1 MSVVPHNAARQ
12 ILNPAGRT
20 SELIGE
26 LARHVLRFRARVLGA
41 SVLLILAKAAAVSVP
56 LVLKAIVDTMS
67 RPEALLALPVLLL
80 VGYAAV
86 RFAATLFTELRDLT
100 FARVTQT
107 VVAALSLRTFE
118 HLHSL
123 GPHFHVNR
131 ATGALTRE
139 VERGTAAVGFL
150 TGAALF
156 QIVPTVVEI
165 AAVLVIVIVS
175 YGWLFSSLL
184 LVTFILYAAHTN
196 IFLGRRTVRQR
207 RVNALESLAHRRLV
221 DSLLNYE
228 TVKSYANE
236 RFETEQLGEILR
248 GAVTA
253 GVDNQVALTA
263 LHIGQS
269 AAIAIGIG
277 AVMLVA
283 GSAIVTGQLT
293 VGDLVL
299 VNAYVIQV
307 CLPLNSLGFVIRE
320 SADALVRAEKLFS
333 LLRLSPEPRL
343 EPLDAAP
350 AFDGAVRFEGVC
362 FGYEKDREVITD
374 VTFTIE
380 PGTTVAIVGSSG
392 SGKSTLARLLL
403 KFFEPAGGRITIGGI
418 DLKKIDA
425 RELRAHVGL
434 VPQDTTL
441 FNDTIAYNIA
451 YGRVGASDEEIVAAA
466 KAAHVHDFVA
476 ELPEG
481 YSTVVGERGLKL
493 SGGEKQRIAI
503 ARAMLKDPPILVL
516 DEATSALDSRGE
528 QAIRGTLE
536 RRVAPRTTLV
546 IAHRLSAVVNAHEIL
561 VLEAGRIVER
571 GRHAELVRRDGLYAR
586 MWALQQQERELS
598 MRKRRARL
606 EPVNLAAITLDS
618 IEAAR
623 PMLEAKGVH
632 LYTTLSAEGAT
643 VTGDHGALNA
653 VVTDLVEHA
662 IAVSDR
668 GDRVEVTLERAGNEI
683 VLRVS
688 HSQPSAQPS
697 ATAAPV
703 HLFDPSTLGVI
714 VEEHHG
720 RFRRAPAEPMGTT
733 YTVALPVRAVALPA
747 PAIPVPATPPAVE
760 EPRFEGKSLLVVD
773 DDEDAREALKQLL
786 EIHHATVATF
796 GTGGE
801 LYEYLRERS
810 RGAWPDLLICDI
822 GLPEED
828 GYRLLKRVR
837 SLEAQRRV
845 PLAERMAAIALT
857 GYAQPEDRTQALVAG
872 FQAHL
877 AKPAMPDVLLATARS
892 LLPSAG

>member
-1 MSVVPHNAARQ
+1 MLDGETRQ
-12 ILNPAGRT
+12 
-20 SELIGE
+20 LIGE
-26 LARHVLRFRARVLGA
+26 LADQVLRFRARVFGA
-41 SVLLILAKAAAVSVP
+41 AVLLILAKVAAVTVP
-56 LVLKAIVDTMS
+56 LVLKAIVDVMS
-67 RPEALLALPVLLL
+67 RPEALAALPVFLLG
-80 VGYAAV
+80 GYAAV

-107 VVAALSLRTFE
+107 VVSDLSLRTFE

-123 GPHFHVNR
+123 ATRFHVNR
-131 ATGALTRE
+131 ATGQLTRE
-139 VERGTAAVGFL
+139 IERGTVAVGFL
-150 TGAALF
+150 TGTALF
-156 QIVPTVVEI
+156 QIVPTVFEI
-165 AAVLVIVIVS
+165 AAVLVIMIVN
-175 YGWLFSSLL
+175 YGWLFSLL
-184 LVTFILYAAHTN
+184 LLGTFLLYAVHTTM
-196 IFLGRRTVRQR
+196 FLRRRTVRQR
-207 RVNALESLAHRRLV
+207 RVNAIESQAHRRLV

-236 RFETEQLGEILR
+236 RFETEQLAGILR
-248 GAVTA
+248 RSIGA
-253 GVDNQVALTA
+253 GVDNQIALTY
-263 LHIGQS
+263 LHVGQS
-269 AAIAIGIG
+269 AAIALGIA
-277 AVMLVA
+277 AVMLTV
-283 GSAIVTGQLT
+283 GSSIVSGGLT

-320 SADALVRAEKLFS
+320 SNDALVRAEKLFA
-333 LLRLSPEPRL
+333 LLRLKPEPRT
-343 EPLDAAP
+343 AARDDRP
-350 AFDGAVRFEGVC
+350 PSFDGAVRFEGVS
-362 FGYEKDREVITD
+362 FGYELEREILSD
-374 VTFTIE
+374 VSFTIE
-380 PGTTVAIVGSSG
+380 PGTTVAIVGGSG

-403 KFFEPAGGRITIGGI
+403 KLFEPNRGCIKIGDT
-418 DLKKIDA
+418 DLKAVDA
-425 RELRAHVGL
+425 RELRGHIGL

-441 FNDTIAYNIA
+441 FNDTIEYNIA
-451 YGRVGASDEEIVAAA
+451 YGRVDASREEIVAAA
-466 KAAHVHDFVA
+466 KAANVHDFVSA
-476 ELPEG
+476 LPHG
-481 YSTVVGERGLKL
+481 YATLVGERGLKL

-503 ARAMLKDPPILVL
+503 ARAMLKNPPILIL
-516 DEATSALDSRGE
+516 DEATSALDSRAE

-536 RRVAPRTTLV
+536 RLAAPRTTLV

-571 GRHAELVRRDGLYAR
+571 GRHRELLERDGLYAR
-586 MWALQQQERELS
+586 MWALQEQERELRL
-598 MRKRRARL
+598 RKRRARL
-606 EPVNLAAITLDS
+606 EPVNLAAIALDA

-623 PMLEAKGVH
+623 PALDAKGVH

-643 VTGDHGALNA
+643 VTGDHGALHE

-662 IAVSDR
+662 VAISEPGA
-668 GDRVEVTLERAGNEI
+668 RVEVTLERQGNEI

-688 HSQPSAQPS
+688 DTWAAAEPVQPAFPVES
-697 ATAAPV
+697 TAPV
-703 HLFDPSTLGVI
+703 HRFDPSTLRVI

-720 RFRRAPAEPMGTT
+720 RFKLAPAEPLGTT
-733 YTVALPVRAVALPA
+733 YTVAFPVRAVALPA
-747 PAIPVPATPPAVE
+747 AAAPVPDEPPPVE
-760 EPRFEGKSLLVVD
+760 PSRFEGKSLLVVD

-810 RGAWPDLLICDI
+810 RSAWPDLLICDI

-857 GYAQPEDRTQALVAG
+857 GYAEPEDRTQALIAG

-877 AKPAMPDVLLATARS
+877 AKPAMPDVLLATAQR
-892 LLPSAG
+892 LLPVAV

>member
-1 MSVVPHNAARQ
+1 MLDRGTRRL
-12 ILNPAGRT
+12 IL
-20 SELIGE
+20 E
-26 LARHVLRFRARVLGA
+26 LAQQVLHFRGRVIVA
-41 SVLLILAKAAAVSVP
+41 AALLILAKAAAVSVP
-56 LVLKAIVDTMS
+56 LVLKAIVDVMS
-67 RPEALLALPVLLL
+67 RPEALAALPVLLL

-107 VVAALSLRTFE
+107 VVASLSLRTFE

-123 GPHFHVNR
+123 GARFHLDR
-131 ATGALTRE
+131 ATGGLTRE

-156 QIVPTVVEI
+156 QILPTVVEI
-165 AAVLVIVIVS
+165 GAVLVIMIVS

-184 LVTFILYAAHTN
+184 LLTFALYALHTTVF
-196 IFLGRRTVRQR
+196 IRRRAVRQR
-207 RVNALESLAHRRLV
+207 RVNALESQAHRRLV

-228 TVKSYANE
+228 TVKGYANE
-236 RFETEQLGEILR
+236 RFETEQLGGILR
-248 GAVTA
+248 RSVAA
-253 GVDNQVALTA
+253 GVDNQVALTE

-269 AAIAIGIG
+269 AAIAIGIA
-277 AVMLVA
+277 AVMLMA
-283 GSAIVTGQLT
+283 GSAIVTGALT

-299 VNAYVIQV
+299 INAYVIQV

-320 SADALVRAEKLFS
+320 SSDALVRAENLFS
-333 LLRLSPEPRL
+333 LLRLKPEPRTEARD
-343 EPLDAAP
+343 EPA
-350 AFDGAVRFEGVC
+350 AFDGAVRFEGVS
-362 FGYEKDREVITD
+362 FGYEEDRQILSD
-374 VTFTIE
+374 VSFTIA
-380 PGTTVAIVGSSG
+380 PGTTVAVVGGSG

-403 KFFEPAGGRITIGGI
+403 KFFEPSSGRVTIGGK
-418 DLKKIDA
+418 DLGAIDA

-434 VPQDTTL
+434 VPQDATL
-441 FNDTIAYNIA
+441 FNDTIGYNIA
-451 YGRVGASDEEIVAAA
+451 YGRVGASEEAIVAAA
-466 KAAHVHDFVA
+466 KAANVHDFVVS
-476 ELPEG
+476 LPEA
-481 YSTVVGERGLKL
+481 YETIVGERGLKL

-516 DEATSALDSRGE
+516 DEATSALDSRAE
-528 QAIRGTLE
+528 RAIRGTLE
-536 RRVAPRTTLV
+536 RLAAPRTTLV
-546 IAHRLSAVVNAHEIL
+546 IAHRLSTVVDAHEIL

-571 GRHAELVRRDGLYAR
+571 GRHAELLERDGLYAR

-598 MRKRRARL
+598 LRKRRARL
-606 EPVNLAAITLDS
+606 EPVNLAAIALDA

-623 PMLEAKGVH
+623 PTLETKGVH
-632 LYTTLSAEGAT
+632 LYATVSAEGAT
-643 VTGDHGALNA
+643 VTGDHGALHE
-653 VVTDLVEHA
+653 VMTELVEHA

-668 GDRVEVTLERAGNEI
+668 GDRVEVTLEREGNEI

-688 HSQPSAQPS
+688 HSQPGADPWAASA
-697 ATAAPV
+697 ATVEPAAPA
-703 HLFDPSTLGVI
+703 HRFDPGTLSVI

-720 RFRRAPAEPMGTT
+720 RFRRAPAEPVGTT
-733 YTVALPVRAVALPA
+733 YTVALPVRAVALPP
-747 PAIPVPATPPAVE
+747 PAVPVPAEPPAVE
-760 EPRFEGKSLLVVD
+760 ERRFEGKSLLVVD
-773 DDEDAREALKQLL
+773 DDEDAREALRQLL

-796 GTGGE
+796 GTGNE

-810 RGAWPDLLICDI
+810 RSAWPDLLICDI

-877 AKPAMPDVLLATARS
+877 AKPAMPDVLLATARR
-892 LLPSAG
+892 LLPAAGVTL

>member
-1 MSVVPHNAARQ
+1 MLDRETRRL
-12 ILNPAGRT
+12 IL
-20 SELIGE
+20 E
-26 LARHVLRFRARVLGA
+26 LARQVMHFRGRVFA
-41 SVLLILAKAAAVSVP
+41 AAALLILAKVAAVCVP
-56 LVLKAIVDTMS
+56 LVLKAIVDLMS
-67 RPEALLALPVLLL
+67 RPEALVALPVLLL

-86 RFAATLFTELRDLT
+86 RFAATLFTELRDLI

-107 VVAALSLRTFE
+107 VVANLSLRTFE

-123 GPHFHVNR
+123 GARFHVNR
-131 ATGALTRE
+131 ATGGLTRE

-156 QIVPTVVEI
+156 QILPTVFEI
-165 AAVLVIVIVS
+165 IAVLVIMIVS

-184 LVTFILYAAHTN
+184 LLTFVLYALHTSVF
-196 IFLGRRTVRQR
+196 IRRRAVRQR

-236 RFETEQLGEILR
+236 RFETEQLGGILR
-248 GAVTA
+248 RSVAA
-253 GVDNQVALTA
+253 GVDNQVALTE

-269 AAIAIGIG
+269 AAIAIGIA
-277 AVMLVA
+277 AVMLMA
-283 GSAIVTGQLT
+283 GSAIMTGELT

-320 SADALVRAEKLFS
+320 SADALVRAERLFS
-333 LLRLSPEPRL
+333 LLRLAPEPRTETRP
-343 EPLDAAP
+343 EPV
-350 AFDGAVRFEGVC
+350 AFDGAVRFENVS
-362 FGYEKDREVITD
+362 FGYEENRQILSD
-374 VTFTIE
+374 VSFTIV
-380 PGTTVAIVGSSG
+380 PGTTVAVVGGSG

-403 KFFEPAGGRITIGGI
+403 KFFEPSSGKITIGETPL
-418 DLKKIDA
+418 DAIDA

-441 FNDTIAYNIA
+441 FNDTIGYNIA
-451 YGRVGASDEEIVAAA
+451 YGRVGASEEAIVAAA
-466 KAAHVHDFVA
+466 KAANVHDFVTA
-476 ELPEG
+476 LPLG
-481 YSTVVGERGLKL
+481 YETIVGERGLKL

-516 DEATSALDSRGE
+516 DEATSALDSRAE
-528 QAIRGTLE
+528 RAIRGTLE
-536 RRVAPRTTLV
+536 RLAAPRTTLV
-546 IAHRLSAVVNAHEIL
+546 IAHRLSTVVNAHEIL

-571 GRHAELVRRDGLYAR
+571 GRHAELLERDGLYAR

-598 MRKRRARL
+598 LRKRRARL
-606 EPVNLAAITLDS
+606 EPVNLAAIALDA

-623 PMLEAKGVH
+623 PTLEAKGVH

-643 VTGDHGALNA
+643 VTGDHGALHEL
-653 VVTDLVEHA
+653 VTDLVEHA
-662 IAVSDR
+662 IAVSERDE
-668 GDRVEVTLERAGNEI
+668 RVEVTLEREGNEI

-688 HSQPSAQPS
+688 HSQLAEELALTHP
-697 ATAAPV
+697 TAEPTPA
-703 HLFDPSTLGVI
+703 HRFDPSTLRVI

-720 RFRRAPAEPMGTT
+720 RFMRAPAEPLGTT
-733 YTVALPVRAVALPA
+733 YTVALPIRAVALPA
-747 PAIPVPATPPAVE
+747 PAIPLPDEPAAVE

-796 GTGGE
+796 GTGSE

-810 RGAWPDLLICDI
+810 RSAWPDLLICDI

-877 AKPAMPDVLLATARS
+877 AKPAMPDVLLATARR
-892 LLPSAG
+892 LLPATG

>member
-1 MSVVPHNAARQ
+1 MLDRGTRR
-12 ILNPAGRT
+12 L
-20 SELIGE
+20 LLE
-26 LARHVLRFRARVLGA
+26 LARQVLHFRGRVIVA
-41 SVLLILAKAAAVSVP
+41 TALLILAKVATVSVP
-56 LVLKAIVDTMS
+56 LVLKAIVDVMS
-67 RPEALLALPVLLL
+67 RPEALAAVPVLLL

-107 VVAALSLRTFE
+107 VVANLSLRTFE

-123 GPHFHVNR
+123 GASFHVNR
-131 ATGALTRE
+131 ATGGLTRE

-156 QIVPTVVEI
+156 QILPTVFEI
-165 AAVLVIVIVS
+165 AAVLAIMIAN
-175 YGWLFSSLL
+175 YGFLFSSLL
-184 LVTFILYAAHTN
+184 LLTFLLYALHTTVF
-196 IFLGRRTVRQR
+196 IRRRAARQR
-207 RVNALESLAHRRLV
+207 RVNALESQAHRRLV

-236 RFETEQLGEILR
+236 RFETEQLGGILR
-248 GAVTA
+248 RSVGA
-253 GVDNQVALTA
+253 GVDNQIALTQ

-269 AAIAIGIG
+269 AAIAIGIA
-277 AVMLVA
+277 AVMLMA
-283 GSAIVTGQLT
+283 GSAIVTGGFT

-320 SADALVRAEKLFS
+320 SSDAFVRAEKLFA
-333 LLRLSPEPRL
+333 LLRLTPERRM
-343 EPLDAAP
+343 EPPAEPAAFEGP
-350 AFDGAVRFEGVC
+350 VRFENVS
-362 FGYEKDREVITD
+362 FGYEENRQILSD
-374 VTFTIE
+374 VSFTIA
-380 PGTTVAIVGSSG
+380 PGTTVAVVGGSG

-403 KFFEPAGGRITIGGI
+403 KFFEPSSGRITIGSA
-418 DLKKIDA
+418 DLKAIGA
-425 RELRAHVGL
+425 RELRARVGL
-434 VPQDTTL
+434 VPQDATL
-441 FNDTIAYNIA
+441 FNDTIGYNIA
-451 YGRVGASDEEIVAAA
+451 YGRVDASQDAIVAAA
-466 KAAHVHDFVA
+466 KAANIHDFVA
-476 ELPEG
+476 ALPEA
-481 YSTVVGERGLKL
+481 YETIVGERGLKL

-516 DEATSALDSRGE
+516 DEATSALDSRAE
-528 QAIRGTLE
+528 RAIRGTLE
-536 RRVAPRTTLV
+536 RLAAPRTTLV
-546 IAHRLSAVVNAHEIL
+546 IAHRLSTVINAHEIL

-571 GRHAELVRRDGLYAR
+571 GRHAELLERDGLYAR

-598 MRKRRARL
+598 LRKRRARL
-606 EPVNLAAITLDS
+606 EPVNLAAIALDA

-623 PMLEAKGVH
+623 PTLEMKGVH

-643 VTGDHGALNA
+643 VTGDHGALHEL
-653 VVTDLVEHA
+653 VTDLVEHA
-662 IAVSDR
+662 IAVSERDE
-668 GDRVEVTLERAGNEI
+668 RVEVTLEREGNEI

-688 HSQPSAQPS
+688 HSQLAAELLHSPTATDPSPPA
-697 ATAAPV
+697 
-703 HLFDPSTLGVI
+703 HRFDPSTLRVI

-720 RFRRAPAEPMGTT
+720 RFSRTPAEPMGTT
-733 YTVALPVRAVALPA
+733 YTVALPIRAVALPA
-747 PAIPVPATPPAVE
+747 PAVPIPAGPTIE
-760 EPRFEGKSLLVVD
+760 EPRFEGRSLLVVD

-796 GTGGE
+796 GTGSE

-857 GYAQPEDRTQALVAG
+857 GYSQPEDRTQALVAG

-877 AKPAMPDVLLATARS
+877 AKPAMPEVLLATARR
-892 LLPSAG
+892 LLPTAG

>member
-1 MSVVPHNAARQ
+1 MLDRGTRRLILDLARQ
-12 ILNPAGRT
+12 VLHFRGRVVV
-20 SELIGE
+20 
-26 LARHVLRFRARVLGA
+26 AAA
-41 SVLLILAKAAAVSVP
+41 LLILAKVAAVSVP
-56 LVLKAIVDTMS
+56 LVLKGIVDVMS
-67 RPEALLALPVLLL
+67 RPEALAALPMLLL

-107 VVAALSLRTFE
+107 VVTTLSLRTFE

-123 GPHFHVNR
+123 GARFHFNR
-131 ATGALTRE
+131 ATGGLTRE

-156 QIVPTVVEI
+156 QILPTVFEI
-165 AAVLVIVIVS
+165 TAVLVIMIAS
-175 YGWLFSSLL
+175 YGWRFSSLL
-184 LVTFILYAAHTN
+184 LLTFVLYATHTSVF
-196 IFLGRRTVRQR
+196 IQRRAVRQR
-207 RVNALESLAHRRLV
+207 RVTALESQAHRRLV

-228 TVKSYANE
+228 AVKSYANE
-236 RFETEQLGEILR
+236 RFETEQLGDILR
-248 GAVTA
+248 RSVEA
-253 GVDNQVALTA
+253 GVDNQVALTE

-269 AAIAIGIG
+269 AAIAIGIA
-277 AVMLVA
+277 AVILMA
-283 GSAIVTGQLT
+283 GSAIMSGALT

-320 SADALVRAEKLFS
+320 SADALVRAENLFS
-333 LLRLSPEPRL
+333 LLRLKPEPRTEL
-343 EPLDAAP
+343 MEPA
-350 AFDGAVRFEGVC
+350 AFDGAVRFEHVS
-362 FGYEKDREVITD
+362 FSYEESREVLSD
-374 VTFTIE
+374 VSFTIA
-380 PGTTVAIVGSSG
+380 PGTTVAVVGSSG

-403 KFFEPAGGRITIGGI
+403 GFFEPSSGRISIGET
-418 DLKKIDA
+418 DLRAIGA
-425 RELRAHVGL
+425 RELRSHVGL
-434 VPQDTTL
+434 VPQDSTL
-441 FNDTIAYNIA
+441 FNDTIGYNIA
-451 YGRVGASDEEIVAAA
+451 YGRVGASEEAIVAAA
-466 KAAHVHDFVA
+466 KAANVHDFVA
-476 ELPEG
+476 SLPSG
-481 YSTVVGERGLKL
+481 YATVVGERGVKL

-516 DEATSALDSRGE
+516 DEATSALDGRAE
-528 QAIRGTLE
+528 RAIRGTLE
-536 RRVAPRTTLV
+536 RLAAPRTTLV
-546 IAHRLSAVVNAHEIL
+546 IAHRLSTVVNAHEIL

-571 GRHAELVRRDGLYAR
+571 GRHSELLRRSGLYAR

-598 MRKRRARL
+598 LRKRRARL
-606 EPVNLAAITLDS
+606 EPVNLAAIALDA

-623 PMLEAKGVH
+623 PTLETKGVH

-643 VTGDHGALNA
+643 VTGDHGALHEL
-653 VVTDLVEHA
+653 VTDLVEHA
-662 IAVSDR
+662 IAVSERDE
-668 GDRVEVTLERAGNEI
+668 RVEVTLEREGNEI

-688 HSQPSAQPS
+688 HSQLAAELGQ
-697 ATAAPV
+697 AAAPAA
-703 HLFDPSTLGVI
+703 HRFDPSTLRVM

-720 RFRRAPAEPMGTT
+720 RFMRTPAEPLGTT
-733 YTVALPVRAVALPA
+733 YTVALPIRAVALPA
-747 PAIPVPATPPAVE
+747 PTLPIPAEPPSGEAS
-760 EPRFEGKSLLVVD
+760 RFAGKSLLVVD

-796 GTGGE
+796 GTGSE

-810 RGAWPDLLICDI
+810 RSAWPDLLICDI

-845 PLAERMAAIALT
+845 PLAERMPAIALT

-877 AKPAMPDVLLATARS
+877 AKPAMPDVLLATARR

>member
-1 MSVVPHNAARQ
+1 MLDRGIRRL
-12 ILNPAGRT
+12 IL
-20 SELIGE
+20 E
-26 LARHVLRFRARVLGA
+26 LARQVLHFRGRVVIA
-41 SVLLILAKAAAVSVP
+41 AALLILAKAAAVSVP
-56 LVLKAIVDTMS
+56 LVLKAIVDVMS
-67 RPEALLALPVLLL
+67 RPEALAALPMLLL

-107 VVAALSLRTFE
+107 VVADLSLRTFE

-123 GPHFHVNR
+123 GARFHVNR
-131 ATGALTRE
+131 ATGGLTRE

-150 TGAALF
+150 TGAAVF
-156 QIVPTVVEI
+156 QILPTVVEI
-165 AAVLVIVIVS
+165 AAVLVIMIVS

-184 LVTFILYAAHTN
+184 LLTFVLYAMHTSVF
-196 IFLGRRTVRQR
+196 IRRRAVRQR
-207 RVNALESLAHRRLV
+207 RVNALESHAHRRLV

-236 RFETEQLGEILR
+236 PFETEQLGGILR
-248 GAVTA
+248 RSVAA
-253 GVDNQVALTA
+253 GVDNQVALTE

-269 AAIAIGIG
+269 AAIAIGIA
-277 AVMLVA
+277 AVMLMA
-283 GSAIVTGQLT
+283 GSAITTGALT

-320 SADALVRAEKLFS
+320 SSDALVRAENLFS
-333 LLRLSPEPRL
+333 LLRLQPEPRV
-343 EPLDAAP
+343 ERRTAP
-350 AFDGAVRFEGVC
+350 AAFDGGVRFEDVS
-362 FGYEKDREVITD
+362 FGYEADRQILSGVS
-374 VTFTIE
+374 FTIA
-380 PGTTVAIVGSSG
+380 PGTTVAVVGGSG

-403 KFFEPAGGRITIGGI
+403 KFFEPSSGRVTIGGT
-418 DLKKIDA
+418 DLKAIDA
-425 RELRAHVGL
+425 RELRAHIGL
-434 VPQDTTL
+434 VPQDATL
-441 FNDTIAYNIA
+441 FNDTIGYNIA
-451 YGRVGASDEEIVAAA
+451 YGRVGASDEAIVAAA
-466 KAAHVHDFVA
+466 KAANVHDFVA
-476 ELPEG
+476 SLPQAYE
-481 YSTVVGERGLKL
+481 TIVGERGLKL

-516 DEATSALDSRGE
+516 DEATSALDSRAE
-528 QAIRGTLE
+528 RAIRGTLE
-536 RRVAPRTTLV
+536 RLAAPRTTLV
-546 IAHRLSAVVNAHEIL
+546 IAHRLSTVVNAHEIL

-571 GRHAELVRRDGLYAR
+571 GRHAELLARDGLYAR

-598 MRKRRARL
+598 LRKRRARL
-606 EPVNLAAITLDS
+606 EPVNLAAIALDA

-623 PMLEAKGVH
+623 PALDAKGVH

-643 VTGDHGALNA
+643 VTGDHGALHD

-662 IAVSDR
+662 IAVSQP
-668 GDRVEVTLERAGNEI
+668 GERVEVTLEREGNEI

-688 HSQPSAQPS
+688 DTRPGAEPAQPPAPTES
-697 ATAAPV
+697 AAPLHV
-703 HLFDPSTLGVI
+703 FDPSTLRVI

-720 RFRRAPAEPMGTT
+720 RFKRALVQPKGTT

-747 PAIPVPATPPAVE
+747 PLTPVPAAAAPAE

-773 DDEDAREALKQLL
+773 DDEDAREALKLLL

-796 GTGGE
+796 GTGSE

-810 RGAWPDLLICDI
+810 RSAWPDLLICDI

-877 AKPAMPDVLLATARS
+877 AKPAMPDVLLATARR
-892 LLPSAG
+892 LLPAAG

>member
-1 MSVVPHNAARQ
+1 MLDRGTRRL
-12 ILNPAGRT
+12 IL
-20 SELIGE
+20 E
-26 LARHVLRFRARVLGA
+26 LAREVLRFRRRVVIAA
-41 SVLLILAKAAAVSVP
+41 SLLILAKVAAVSVP
-56 LVLKAIVDTMS
+56 LVLKAIVDIMS
-67 RPEALLALPVLLL
+67 RPETLAALPVLLL

-107 VVAALSLRTFE
+107 VVADLSLRTFQ
-118 HLHSL
+118 HLHAL
-123 GPHFHVNR
+123 GARFHLNR
-131 ATGALTRE
+131 ATGGLTRE

-156 QIVPTVVEI
+156 QILPTVFEI
-165 AAVLVIVIVS
+165 TVVLVIMIVN

-184 LVTFILYAAHTN
+184 LLTFVLYALHTSVF
-196 IFLGRRTVRQR
+196 IKRRAVRQR
-207 RVNALESLAHRRLV
+207 RVNALESQAHRRLV

-236 RFETEQLGEILR
+236 RFETEQLRDILR
-248 GAVTA
+248 RSVAA
-253 GVDNQVALTA
+253 GVDNQVALTE

-269 AAIAIGIG
+269 AAIAIGIA
-277 AVMLVA
+277 AVMLMV
-283 GSAIVTGQLT
+283 GSSIVTGELT

-320 SADALVRAEKLFS
+320 SSDALVRAENLFS
-333 LLRLSPEPRL
+333 LLRLKPEPRT
-343 EPLDAAP
+343 EPRAQRA
-350 AFDGAVRFEGVC
+350 AFDGPVRFENVS
-362 FGYEKDREVITD
+362 FGYEENRQILSD
-374 VTFTIE
+374 VSFTIA
-380 PGTTVAIVGSSG
+380 PGTTVAVVGGSG

-403 KFFEPAGGRITIGGI
+403 KFFEPSAGRITIGET
-418 DLKKIDA
+418 DLKSFDA
-425 RELRAHVGL
+425 RELRSQIGL

-441 FNDTIAYNIA
+441 FNDTIRYNIA

-466 KAAHVHDFVA
+466 KAANVHDFV
-476 ELPEG
+476 EVLPER
-481 YSTVVGERGLKL
+481 YETIVGERGLKL

-516 DEATSALDSRGE
+516 DEATSALDSRAE

-536 RRVAPRTTLV
+536 RLAAPRTTLV
-546 IAHRLSAVVNAHEIL
+546 IAHRLSTVVNAHEIL

-571 GRHAELVRRDGLYAR
+571 GRHGELLERDGLYAR

-598 MRKRRARL
+598 LRKRRARL
-606 EPVNLAAITLDS
+606 EPVNLAAIALDA

-623 PMLEAKGVH
+623 PTLETKGVH

-643 VTGDHGALNA
+643 VTGDHGALHEL
-653 VVTDLVEHA
+653 VTDLVGHA
-662 IAVSDR
+662 IAVSERDE
-668 GDRVEVTLERAGNEI
+668 RVEVTLEREGNEI

-688 HSQPSAQPS
+688 HSRLAAELGQAPAP
-697 ATAAPV
+697 AELAAPP
-703 HLFDPSTLGVI
+703 HRFDPSTLRVI

-720 RFRRAPAEPMGTT
+720 RFMRTPAEPLGTT
-733 YTVALPVRAVALPA
+733 YTVALPIRAVALPA
-747 PAIPVPATPPAVE
+747 PAAPIPPEPPDAE
-760 EPRFEGKSLLVVD
+760 DARFAGKSLLVVD

-796 GTGGE
+796 GTGSE

-810 RGAWPDLLICDI
+810 RSAWPDLLICDI

-828 GYRLLKRVR
+828 GYRLLRRVR

-857 GYAQPEDRTQALVAG
+857 GYAQPEDRTQALLAG

-877 AKPAMPDVLLATARS
+877 AKPAMPDVLLATARR
-892 LLPSAG
+892 LLPSTG

>member
-1 MSVVPHNAARQ
+1 MLDRGTRRL
-12 ILNPAGRT
+12 IL
-20 SELIGE
+20 E
-26 LARHVLRFRARVLGA
+26 LAREVLHFRARVVVAA
-41 SVLLILAKAAAVSVP
+41 SLLILAKVAAVSVP
-56 LVLKAIVDTMS
+56 LVLKAIVDVMS
-67 RPEALLALPVLLL
+67 RPEALAALPVLLL

-107 VVAALSLRTFE
+107 VVANLSLRTFE

-123 GPHFHVNR
+123 GARFHVNR
-131 ATGALTRE
+131 ATGGLTRE

-156 QIVPTVVEI
+156 QILPTVFEI
-165 AAVLVIVIVS
+165 AAVLVIMIVN

-184 LVTFILYAAHTN
+184 LLTFVLYAMHTSVF
-196 IFLGRRTVRQR
+196 IRRRAVRQR
-207 RVNALESLAHRRLV
+207 RVNALESQAHRRLV

-236 RFETEQLGEILR
+236 RFETEQLGDILR
-248 GAVTA
+248 RSVAA
-253 GVDNQVALTA
+253 GVDNQVALTE
-263 LHIGQS
+263 LHVGQS
-269 AAIAIGIG
+269 AAIAIGIA
-277 AVMLVA
+277 AVMLMA
-283 GSAIVTGQLT
+283 GSAIATGALT

-320 SADALVRAEKLFS
+320 SSDALVRAENLFS
-333 LLRLSPEPRL
+333 LLRLKREPRTEAPS
-343 EPLDAAP
+343 EPA
-350 AFDGAVRFEGVC
+350 AFDGAVRFENIS
-362 FGYEKDREVITD
+362 FGYDEDRQILSD
-374 VTFTIE
+374 VSFTIA
-380 PGTTVAIVGSSG
+380 PGTTVAVVGGSG

-403 KFFEPAGGRITIGGI
+403 KFFEPSGGRITIGET
-418 DLKKIDA
+418 DLKAIDV

-441 FNDTIAYNIA
+441 FNDTIGYNIA
-451 YGRVGASDEEIVAAA
+451 YGRVGAGEEAIVAAA
-466 KAAHVHDFVA
+466 KAANVHDFVA
-476 ELPEG
+476 GLPEG
-481 YSTVVGERGLKL
+481 YETVVGERGLKL

-516 DEATSALDSRGE
+516 DEATSALDSRAE
-528 QAIRGTLE
+528 RAIRGTLE
-536 RRVAPRTTLV
+536 RLAAPRTTLV
-546 IAHRLSAVVNAHEIL
+546 IAHRLSTVVNAEAIL

-571 GRHAELVRRDGLYAR
+571 GRHAELLERDGLYAR

-598 MRKRRARL
+598 LRKRRARL
-606 EPVNLAAITLDS
+606 EPVNLAAIALDA

-623 PMLEAKGVH
+623 PTLEAKGVH

-643 VTGDHGALNA
+643 VTGDHGALHEL
-653 VVTDLVEHA
+653 VTDLVEHA
-662 IAVSDR
+662 IAVSER
-668 GDRVEVTLERAGNEI
+668 HERVEVTLEREGNEI

-688 HSQPSAQPS
+688 HSQLAAEPPQASAAAEPAAS
-697 ATAAPV
+697 A
-703 HLFDPSTLGVI
+703 HRFDPSTLRVV

-733 YTVALPVRAVALPA
+733 YTVALPIRAVALPA
-747 PAIPVPATPPAVE
+747 PAVPVPAAPPASE

-796 GTGGE
+796 GTGSE

-810 RGAWPDLLICDI
+810 RTAWPDLLICDI

-877 AKPAMPDVLLATARS
+877 AKPAMPDVLLATARR
-892 LLPSAG
+892 LLPAAG